1 MEIDIEKL
9 VDDFRNHRITILCTT
24 IEERYQAT
32 VLLLEGGVNHGTSG
46 ASETIAN
53 RNMEYGAIW
62 KVLFCSSDGIE
73 YCTADAGQ
81 ARNVVRFQD
90 LPNLYPFSW
99 TPFETDEKL
108 FGEFFH
114 VATKA

>member
-9 VDDFRNHRITILCTT
+9 VDDFRNNRVTIFCATLA
-24 IEERYQAT
+24 ERYQAT
-32 VLLLEGGVNHGTSG
+32 IMLLEGGVNHGTSG
-46 ASETIAN
+46 ASETIVN
-53 RNMEYGAIW
+53 RDMEYGDIW
-62 KVLFCSSDGIE
+62 KVLFCSSNGIE
-73 YCTADAGQ
+73 YCTSDASR
-81 ARNVVRFQD
+81 AKNMVCFQD

-114 VATKA
+114 VAQEA

>member
-9 VDDFRNHRITILCTT
+9 ADDFRNHRVTIFCTT

-32 VLLLEGGVNHGTSG
+32 IMLLEGGVDHGTSG
-46 ASETIAN
+46 ASGTIAAGDK
-53 RNMEYGAIW
+53 EYGDYW
-62 KVLFCSSDGIE
+62 KVLFYSGNGIE
-73 YCTADAGQ
+73 YCTSASDKAKDM
-81 ARNVVRFQD
+81 VCFQD